1 MKKVIAFSQ
10 EQSYYDFDYYS
21 MEESFDE
28 SCQKAEQKIAQ
39 ARDLPGEPG
48 ADVTSLRKSNIAHI

>member
-10 EQSYYDFDYYS
+10 EQSYYYFDYYS

-28 SCQKAEQKIAQ
+28 SCQEAEQKQ
-39 ARDLPGEPG
+39 SG
-48 ADVTSLRKSNIAHI
+48 KCNIAHI